1 MGRSFKTWLASLAL
15 LLVSA
20 SCYAQQ
26 TWTEGKNYF
35 LITPPQRT
43 NVAPGKV
50 EVMEV
55 FSYACPAC
63 NAFHPIMDK
72 LAKSLPPNAQVV
84 YLPASFI
91 PAEDWPAF
99 QRAYFAAD
107 ALGVAAKTHDAMF
120 DAVWTTGELAV
131 SDPTTHRLKSPLP
144 SIEDIAKFY
153 SRTAGVPVAKFLGM
167 AKSFSVDAKMKQ
179 ADTQIYAMQALST
192 PMLIVNGKYRLDISS
207 AGGYDQLVQ
216 LVKYLVAQESGG
228 ATKVR
233 AAKVTAPSKTA
244 K

>member
-15 LLVSA
+15 ALASA
-20 SCYAQQ
+20 SCYAQA
-26 TWTEGKNYF
+26 WTEGKNYF
-35 LITPPQRT
+35 RIDTPQRT
-43 NVAPGKV
+43 SVAPGKV

-91 PAEDWPAF
+91 PAEDWPVF

-107 ALGVAAKTHDAMF
+107 ALGIAAKTHDAMF
-120 DAVWTTGELAV
+120 NAVWTTGELAV

-144 SIEDIAKFY
+144 SIEDIAKYY
-153 SRTAGVPVAKFLGM
+153 SRTAGVPVDKFLSM
-167 AKSFSVDAKMKQ
+167 AKSFTIEARMKQ
-179 ADTQIYAMQALST
+179 ADAQIGIMQTLST
-192 PMLIVNGKYRLDISS
+192 PMLVVNGKYRLDTNS
-207 AGGYDQLVQ
+207 AGGYDKLVQ
-216 LVKYLVAQESGG
+216 LVKYLVAQESG
-228 ATKVR
+228 AAPKVS
-233 AAKVTAPSKTA
+233 APKTA

>member
-63 NAFHPIMDK
+63 NAFQPTMQLLK
-72 LAKSLPPNAQVV
+72 KYLPPNAQVV
-84 YLPASFI
+84 YLPASFR
-91 PAEDWPAF
+91 PDEDWHVF

-120 DAVWTTGELAV
+120 NAVWNTGELAV
-131 SDPTTHRLKSPLP
+131 TDPKTHQIKNPMP
-144 SIEDIAKFY
+144 SIEDVARFY
-153 SRTAGVPVAKFLGM
+153 SRTSGVPVDKFLAM
-167 AKSFSVDAKMKQ
+167 AKSFTVDTKMKQ
-179 ADTQIYAMQALST
+179 ADNQIGVMQALST
-192 PMLIVNGKYRLDISS
+192 PMLVVAGKYRLDMSS
-207 AGGYDQLVQ
+207 AGNVDNLVQ
-216 LVKYLVAQESGG
+216 LVKYLVAKES
-228 ATKVR
+228 
-233 AAKVTAPSKTA
+233 APNSGK
-244 K
+244 